1 VEKDQLAMAMK
12 GASDDMKDLI
22 FKNMSERAGK
32 MMQEDMEAMGPVRL
46 KEVEEAQ
53 AGIVNTAKSLSD
65 AGEIVVAGGGDDDEL
80 VF

>member
-1 VEKDQLAMAMK
+1 
-12 GASDDMKDLI
+12 
-22 FKNMSERAGK
+22 
-32 MMQEDMEAMGPVRL
+32 MEAMGPVRL